1 MGSANETGGRLNQ
14 FLEAIE
20 KGAELSDEY
29 WLSTLGISELQLR
42 KVLSPVAESILNIIA
57 YLDSEGLL
65 AKTKAHHFDGIR
77 ANGLIAKWQDK
88 KQLDSLTLLKLLV
101 LLIDNF
107 QNNRFFFSRPLIHIP
122 YVFNQVDTF
131 RINFNVTEHC
141 FELYTKYSLSFEGY
155 SSVRLKIEFSCILN

>member
-1 MGSANETGGRLNQ
+1 MMS
-14 FLEAIE
+14 I
-20 KGAELSDEY
+20 
-29 WLSTLGISELQLR
+29 GISELQLR
-42 KVLSPVAESILNIIA
+42 EILSPIAESILTIIA

-88 KQLDSLTLLKLLV
+88 KQLNSLTLLKLLV

-107 QNNRFFFSRPLIHIP
+107 QNNRFFFSKPLLHIP
-122 YVFNQVDTF
+122 YFFNQVDTF

-155 SSVRLKIEFSCILN
+155 